1 MTDNIQKLYEVAGVE
16 EKRGVELTADPISEE
31 PKFNEHYVSYGYP
44 PFTAEKQIEIIKFLI
59 SKHARFD
66 MFKNYE
72 QKDLY
77 MVYYECRYFPKQYLP
92 FGEALAESI
101 NYLWQDLTEEQK
113 QEIKRILQ

>member
-1 MTDNIQKLYEVAGVE
+1 MSEIEKMYEN
-16 EKRGVELTADPISEE
+16 VELLYCNKCRHDSELDCLYMCE
-31 PKFNEHYVSYGYP
+31 NKYP

-59 SKHARFD
+59 GKHASFN

-92 FGEALAESI
+92 FEEALAESI
-101 NYLWQDLTEEQK
+101 NYLWQSLTSEEKLQVK
-113 QEIKRILQ
+113 GILE

>member
-1 MTDNIQKLYEVAGVE
+1 MNEI
-16 EKRGVELTADPISEE
+16 EKMYKNTELFYCNKCRHDSELDCIYMCE
-31 PKFNEHYVSYGYP
+31 SKYP

-77 MVYYECRYFPKQYLP
+77 MVHYECRYFPKQYLP

-101 NYLWQDLTEEQK
+101 NYLWQDLTEEEK
-113 QEIKRILQ
+113 QQIKDILK